1 MDDPRR
7 RPALKAWQRRILV
20 RLAACIVP
28 ETATA
33 FISSTSTTTRTSID
47 EIKQFR
53 RERAAGTRSACSPSA
68 PSLQPFGI
76 KLVA

>member
-7 RPALKAWQRRILV
+7 RPALKAWQLRILV

-33 FISSTSTTTRTSID
+33 FIS
-47 EIKQFR
+47 R
-53 RERAAGTRSACSPSA
+53 RPVATCARSAYSPSA
-68 PSLQPFGI
+68 LSLQPFGI
-76 KLVA
+76 KLAA